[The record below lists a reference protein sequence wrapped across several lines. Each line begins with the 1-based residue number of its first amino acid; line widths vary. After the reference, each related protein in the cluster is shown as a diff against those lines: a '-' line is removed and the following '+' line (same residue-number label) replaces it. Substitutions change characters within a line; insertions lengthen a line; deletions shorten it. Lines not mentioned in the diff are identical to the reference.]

1 MVDTLSEEQTNEFK
15 EIFDRYCNDDSVI
28 VSNDLRRVMRSLGK
42 NPTEAEIQNMICE
55 VDVDGNGVIGF
66 IEFCSLMT
74 QLIKDS
80 GVQDEL
86 LEIFKVFDRDGN
98 GQVSKAE
105 LRYAISNNIDEKLND
120 KKLLNILKTAD
131 IDDLV
136 ERADTNQDG

>member
-1 MVDTLSEEQTNEFK
+1 M
-15 EIFDRYCNDDSVI
+15 
-28 VSNDLRRVMRSLGK
+28 
-42 NPTEAEIQNMICE
+42 
-55 VDVDGNGVIGF
+55 
-66 IEFCSLMT
+66 
-74 QLIKDS
+74 
-80 GVQDEL
+80 

-120 KKLLNILKTAD
+120 KKLLHIFKTAD

>member
-66 IEFCSLMT
+66 IEFCNLMT
-74 QLIKDS
+74 
-80 GVQDEL
+80 
-86 LEIFKVFDRDGN
+86 
-98 GQVSKAE
+98 
-105 LRYAISNNIDEKLND
+105 
-120 KKLLNILKTAD
+120 
-131 IDDLV
+131 
-136 ERADTNQDG
+136 

>member
-1 MVDTLSEEQTNEFK
+1 
-15 EIFDRYCNDDSVI
+15 
-28 VSNDLRRVMRSLGK
+28 MRSLGK

-105 LRYAISNNIDEKLND
+105 LRYAISNNIDAKLQD
-120 KKLLNILKTAD
+120 KKLLNIFKTAD

-136 ERADTNQDG
+136 ERADTN

>member
-136 ERADTNQDG
+136 ERADTN